1 MAASKTGLKPLITVI
16 IPCYNYGRLLG
27 DALQSLQDQDC
38 QDWECWII
46 DDGSTDTTAAIAHQ
60 YAALDP
66 RINYFYQANQGQPA
80 ARNRGLEQARGDYI
94 QFLDADDLLEPAKFS
109 LQKAYL
115 EQHPGTDIV
124 YGEVRYFLDH
134 EPEELFLNRWDGRSE
149 AWMPRISGHGLPML
163 MALVE
168 KNIFELGCALFSR
181 HAVNTI
187 GPFQETLQGV
197 EDYDYCLRAA
207 ALDLNFAWLDAPET
221 RVLMRHHSSSFS
233 KSLFSM
239 YKKELMLRRLWK
251 TRLQQTGS
259 EHLVYLNDLCYDGR
273 LKKLQDLVIDQVR
286 KGNTSYL
293 KIKEMKW
300 LWTHASN
307 RQKLYFFPRVLKA
320 LLQRSKTSPYV
331 NTDVTIK

>member
-1 MAASKTGLKPLITVI
+1 MTGLKPLISVI

-27 DALQSLQDQDC
+27 EALQSLLDQDC
-38 QDWECWII
+38 ADWECWVI
-46 DDGSTDTTAAIAHQ
+46 DDGSSDTTAAVARQ
-60 YAALDP
+60 YVALDP
-66 RINYFYQANQGQPA
+66 RINYLYQPNQGQPA
-80 ARNRGLEQARGDYI
+80 ARNKGLEMAKGDYV
-94 QFLDADDLLEPAKFS
+94 QFLDADDLLEPSKFS
-109 LQKAYL
+109 RQKDYL
-115 EQHPGTDIV
+115 RQHPDTDIV

-134 EPEELFLNRWDGRSE
+134 EPGELFLNRWDGRTD
-149 AWMPRISGHGLPML
+149 AWMPKLSGRGLPML

-181 HAVNTI
+181 HAVSTI
-187 GPFQETLQGV
+187 GPFQESLQGV

-207 ALDLNFAWLDAPET
+207 ALGLSFACLDEPDT
-221 RVLMRHHSSSFS
+221 RVLMRHHSTSFS

-251 TRLQQTGS
+251 ARLRQTGS
-259 EHLVYLNDLCYDGR
+259 LPLVTLNQHRYDGR

-300 LWTHASN
+300 LLTHAN
-307 RQKLYFFPRVLKA
+307 GRQNMYFFPRILKA
-320 LLQRSKTSPYV
+320 LLHKHV
-331 NTDVTIK
+331 EFFLC